1 MFLWSMSC
9 GDSEI
14 LTSSITSG
22 FQYVLMLFLT
32 PVYTISNLN
41 NMQLQGLNDSK
52 VVLKKKTVIN
62 VWDGMVS

>member
-14 LTSSITSG
+14 LTSGITSG

-32 PVYTISNLN
+32 PVYMFSNLN
-41 NMQLQGLNDSK
+41 DMQLQGLNGSQ
-52 VVLKKKTVIN
+52 VVLKKTMVID
-62 VWDGMVS
+62 V